1 MDSRGRSQ
9 REAVDVIFRLLK
21 AVAEGNPTL
30 AWKLLGRAKGL
41 DLAGVNSELL
51 EAISSYLR
59 SDGSAESKRQLK
71 KVIAA
76 TPYETAAAP
85 LFDDD

>member
-1 MDSRGRSQ
+1 MNSTGRSQ

-21 AVAEGNPTL
+21 AVAEGNPIL
-30 AWKLLGRAKGL
+30 AQKLLGRAKGL

-51 EAISSYLR
+51 GAISTYLR

-71 KVIAA
+71 QRVAA

-85 LFDDD
+85 LFDKE

>member
-1 MDSRGRSQ
+1 MNSSGKSQ
-9 REAVDVIFRLLK
+9 REAVDVIFKLFK
-21 AVAEGNPTL
+21 AVAEGNPIL
-30 AWKLLGRAKGL
+30 ARKLLGKAKGL

-51 EAISSYLR
+51 EAISSYLG

-71 KVIAA
+71 KRVAS

-85 LFDDD
+85 LFDEE